1 METDIPFDL
10 IVKML
15 PLAANYFQDTT
26 ILERYAISEADVTDY
41 LVPVSGAMVVIPN
54 NDAVAKIIQQAIYP
68 LQEPHN

>member
-1 METDIPFDL
+1 VETDIPFDL

-15 PLAANYFQDTT
+15 PLAANYFQDLT
-26 ILERYAISEADVTDY
+26 ILQRYAISEADVTDY